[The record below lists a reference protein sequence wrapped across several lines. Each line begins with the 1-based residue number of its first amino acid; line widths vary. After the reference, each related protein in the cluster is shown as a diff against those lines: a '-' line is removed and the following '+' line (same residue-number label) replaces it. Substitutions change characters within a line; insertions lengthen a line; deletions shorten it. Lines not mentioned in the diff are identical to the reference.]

1 MGRNFGGSGAEV
13 GSVEAGGGTL
23 LVPEDAQLTEI
34 RFAPPFA

>member
-23 LVPEDAQLTEI
+23 PVPEDAQLTEI